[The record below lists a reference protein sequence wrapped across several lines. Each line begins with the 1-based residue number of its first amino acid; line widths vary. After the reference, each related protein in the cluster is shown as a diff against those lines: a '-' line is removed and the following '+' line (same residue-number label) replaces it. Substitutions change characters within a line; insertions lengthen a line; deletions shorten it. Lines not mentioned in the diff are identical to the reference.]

1 MIVVGSGVFSMSLAI
16 SRSLMKF
23 FGIVTDRLSL
33 AFRPPP
39 PPPTIGVL
47 LRDEEDDESAV
58 VAVVVVFALGVLDD
72 TLEFL
77 SGVKRKDSGIRDDVD
92 RLGVDRA
99 AQLPVRRSSP
109 RSSSSPPSS
118 GRSTLI
124 FFD

>member
-1 MIVVGSGVFSMSLAI
+1 MIVGSGVFSMSLAI

-39 PPPTIGVL
+39 PPTIGVL
-47 LRDEEDDESAV
+47 LRDEDGSAD
-58 VAVVVVFALGVLDD
+58 VAVVVFALGVLD

-77 SGVKRKDSGIRDDVD
+77 SGVKRNDSGIRDDADD

-99 AQLPVRRSSP
+99 AQLPVRRSP
-109 RSSSSPPSS
+109 PPSS

>member
-1 MIVVGSGVFSMSLAI
+1 MIVGSGVLSMSLAI

-39 PPPTIGVL
+39 PPLPTIGVL
-47 LRDEEDDESAV
+47 LRDEDGSAD
-58 VAVVVVFALGVLDD
+58 VAVVVFALGVLD
-72 TLEFL
+72 TLQFL
-77 SGVKRKDSGIRDDVD
+77 SGVKRNDSGIRDDAD

-99 AQLPVRRSSP
+99 AQLPVRRSP
-109 RSSSSPPSS
+109 PPSS